1 MGKFGN
7 VKWGNGEMGK
17 WENGE
22 MGKWGN
28 GETGKWKWQTD
39 GYIAT
44 YIFNILFSVLLI
56 TYNLSF
62 L

>member
-1 MGKFGN
+1 MERSKEN
-7 VKWGNGEMGK
+7 EAN
-17 WENGE
+17 ENGANEKDE
-22 MGKWGN
+22 M
-28 GETGKWKWQTD
+28 WKWQSD
-39 GYIAT
+39 VCIAT